1 MIYKATEVL
10 SKRITK
16 GDRSRCL
23 FGLAVFLLMAS
34 FVGQVVLTSRVA
46 TACGELA
53 GLEQEKRQLLE
64 ENQSLKN
71 ELNAELSLTKV
82 KKQAEQLGM
91 VSATV
96 AGVDYLT
103 PQLLAA
109 R

>member
-1 MIYKATEVL
+1 MIYKTTEIS

-23 FGLAVFLLMAS
+23 FGLAGFLLITS
-34 FVGQVVLTSRVA
+34 FVGQVALTSRVA
-46 TACGELA
+46 TACGEL
-53 GLEQEKRQLLE
+53 GRLEQEKKQLLE

-71 ELNAELSLTKV
+71 KLNAELSLVRV
-82 KKQAEQLGM
+82 KKQAEELGM

>member
-1 MIYKATEVL
+1 MHKATEIS
-10 SKRITK
+10 SKQITK

-23 FGLAVFLLMAS
+23 FGLALSLLIAS
-34 FVGQVVLTSRVA
+34 FVGQVVLTSRMA

-53 GLEQEKRQLLE
+53 RLEQEKKQLLE

-71 ELNAELSLTKV
+71 ELNAELSLARV
-82 KKQAEQLGM
+82 KEQAEELGM

-103 PQLLAA
+103 PQLLAS

>member
-1 MIYKATEVL
+1 MIYKTTEIS
-10 SKRITK
+10 SKRIIK

-23 FGLAVFLLMAS
+23 FGLAVFLLIAS
-34 FVGQVVLTSRVA
+34 FVGQVVLTGRVA

-53 GLEQEKRQLLE
+53 SLEQEKKQLLE

-71 ELNAELSLTKV
+71 KLNAELSLARV
-82 KKQAEQLGM
+82 KKQAEELGM

-96 AGVDYLT
+96 DGVDYLT